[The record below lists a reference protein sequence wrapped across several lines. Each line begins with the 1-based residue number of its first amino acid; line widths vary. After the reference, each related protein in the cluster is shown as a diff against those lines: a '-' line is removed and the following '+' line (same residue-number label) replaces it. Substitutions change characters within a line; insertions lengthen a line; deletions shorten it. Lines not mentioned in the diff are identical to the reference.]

1 MTTAESVILAIVE
14 GLTEFIPVSSTGHM
28 ILTEALLKM
37 QRSSL
42 TNVYI
47 INIQFGA
54 ILAVVILYWKR
65 FFHLLKPEQ
74 SLLTNTD
81 TTSGQNTSATSDIL
95 LFWNRFSQSFD
106 FYIKLF
112 AAFLPAAVLGF
123 LLDDYIDSLLSSV
136 TTVAVSLVAGGVVLI
151 ATDWIFK
158 KQLEEASADEDTI
171 LVRETDEFGVEH
183 KKETLKPFTLTYVQ
197 AVIIGF
203 FQCIAMIPGV
213 SRSASTIL
221 GGLTQKLNMKR
232 AAEFSFF
239 LAVPTIFAA
248 SAYKL
253 LKSYD
258 AIKGSDIEFFIT
270 GNVISFVVGMIAIKF
285 FISLITRFGLKF
297 FGIYRIIVGVAILVL
312 PSFGYTLEIP
322 DAPQPETQQT
332 AKTPTAPAGA
342 ATVSYPAAEKQ

>member
-1 MTTAESVILAIVE
+1 MTTTEAVILAVVE

-37 QRSSL
+37 QRSPL
-42 TNVYI
+42 ANVYI

-54 ILAVVILYWKR
+54 ILAVVFLYWRR
-65 FFHLLKPEQ
+65 FFQTL
-74 SLLTNTD
+74 
-81 TTSGQNTSATSDIL
+81 
-95 LFWNRFSQSFD
+95 D
-106 FYIKLF
+106 FYYKLF
-112 AAFLPAAVLGF
+112 VAFIPAAILGF

-136 TTVAVSLVAGGVVLI
+136 TTVAISLVAGGIVLI

-158 KQLEEASADEDTI
+158 KQFEEAANDEDTE

-183 KKETLKPFTLTYVQ
+183 KKEALKKFSVSWLQ
-197 AVIIGF
+197 AFIIGCY
-203 FQCIAMIPGV
+203 QCIAMIPGV

-221 GGLTQKLNMKR
+221 GGLTQKLNIKR

-258 AIKGSDIEFFIT
+258 DIKGTDIDFFLI
-270 GNVISFVVGMIAIKF
+270 GNVVSFVVGMIAIKF
-285 FISLITRFGLKF
+285 FIGLITRFGLKF
-297 FGIYRIIVGVAILVL
+297 FGIYRIIVGVLILVL
-312 PSFGYTLEIP
+312 PTMGYKLEIP
-322 DAPQPETQQT
+322 GEPVVPTENTISYNTGKPALLPQHIAQLTHN
-332 AKTPTAPAGA
+332 
-342 ATVSYPAAEKQ
+342 

>member
-47 INIQFGA
+47 VNIQFGA
-54 ILAVVILYWKR
+54 ILSVVILYWKR
-65 FFHLLKPEQ
+65 FFQ
-74 SLLTNTD
+74 SL
-81 TTSGQNTSATSDIL
+81 
-95 LFWNRFSQSFD
+95 D
-106 FYIKLF
+106 FYYKLF

-136 TTVAVSLVAGGVVLI
+136 TTVAISLVAGGVVLI

-158 KQLEEASADEDTI
+158 KQLEEASADEDTV

-183 KKETLKPFTLTYVQ
+183 KKEALKPFSLSYVQ

-203 FQCIAMIPGV
+203 FQCIAMVPGV

-258 AIKGSDIEFFIT
+258 AIKGSDIEFFII
-270 GNVISFVVGMIAIKF
+270 GNLVSFVVGMIAIKF

-297 FGIYRIIVGVAILVL
+297 FGIYRIIAGVAILIL
-312 PSFGYTLEIP
+312 PSFGYKLEIP
-322 DAPQPETQQT
+322 DAP
-332 AKTPTAPAGA
+332 PAEEQASIQNTTTNNA
-342 ATVSYPAAEKQ
+342 ATVNYPAASTHH

>member
-47 INIQFGA
+47 VNIQFGA
-54 ILAVVILYWKR
+54 ILSVVILYWKR
-65 FFHLLKPEQ
+65 FFQ
-74 SLLTNTD
+74 SL
-81 TTSGQNTSATSDIL
+81 
-95 LFWNRFSQSFD
+95 D
-106 FYIKLF
+106 FYYKLF

-136 TTVAVSLVAGGVVLI
+136 TTVAISLVAGGVVLI

-158 KQLEEASADEDTI
+158 KQLEEASADEDTV

-183 KKETLKPFTLTYVQ
+183 KKEALKPFSLSYVQ

-203 FQCIAMIPGV
+203 FQCIAMVPGV

-258 AIKGSDIEFFIT
+258 AIKGSDIEFFII
-270 GNVISFVVGMIAIKF
+270 GNIISFVVGMIAIKF

-297 FGIYRIIVGVAILVL
+297 FGIYRIIAGLAILIL
-312 PSFGYTLEIP
+312 PSFGYKLEIP
-322 DAPQPETQQT
+322 DAPPAEEQAATQ
-332 AKTPTAPAGA
+332 KTTTNNA
-342 ATVSYPAAEKQ
+342 ATVNYPVASTHH